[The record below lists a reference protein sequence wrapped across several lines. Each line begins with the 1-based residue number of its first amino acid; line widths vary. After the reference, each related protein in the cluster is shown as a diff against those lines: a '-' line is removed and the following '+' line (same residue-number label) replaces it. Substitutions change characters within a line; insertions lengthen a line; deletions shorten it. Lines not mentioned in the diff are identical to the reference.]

1 MTDKIAT
8 SAILAMLGEREADAT
23 ICPSEVARRIA
34 SDSKNSWRAAMP
46 RVHEAVDHL
55 AAHEWVALS
64 WKGKSLSE
72 RRGPYRISRGQGY
85 VTTPAD

>member
-1 MTDKIAT
+1 MTDKIAR
-8 SAILAMLGEREADAT
+8 SAVLAILGEREADAT

-34 SDSKNSWRAAMP
+34 SHSKNGWRAAMP

-55 AAHEWVALS
+55 AACGYVALS
-64 WKGKSLSE
+64 WKGKCLSK

-85 VTTPAD
+85 VTTPGN

>member
-8 SAILAMLGEREADAT
+8 SAVLAMLGEREADAT
-23 ICPSEVARRIA
+23 ICRSEVARRIA
-34 SDSKNSWRAAMP
+34 SLSKNSWRAAVP
-46 RVHEAVDHL
+46 RVHKAIDHL

-72 RRGPYRISRGQGY
+72 RRGPYRISRGQDY
-85 VTTPAD
+85 VTPEN

>member
-1 MTDKIAT
+1 MTDKIAR
-8 SAILAMLGEREADAT
+8 SAVLAMLGEREADAT
-23 ICPSEVARRIA
+23 ICPSEIARRIA
-34 SDSKNSWRAAMP
+34 SHSKNGWRAAMP

-55 AAHEWVALS
+55 AARGYVASS

-85 VTTPAD
+85 ITPEN

>member
-1 MTDKIAT
+1 MTDKIAK
-8 SAILAMLGEREADAT
+8 SAVLAMLGEREADAT

-85 VTTPAD
+85 VPTPEN

>member
-1 MTDKIAT
+1 MTDKIAR
-8 SAILAMLGEREADAT
+8 SAVLAILGEREADAT

-34 SDSKNSWRAAMP
+34 SLSKNSWRAAVP
-46 RVHEAVDHL
+46 RVHKAIDHL

-72 RRGPYRISRGQGY
+72 RRGPYRISRGQDY
-85 VTTPAD
+85 VTPEN